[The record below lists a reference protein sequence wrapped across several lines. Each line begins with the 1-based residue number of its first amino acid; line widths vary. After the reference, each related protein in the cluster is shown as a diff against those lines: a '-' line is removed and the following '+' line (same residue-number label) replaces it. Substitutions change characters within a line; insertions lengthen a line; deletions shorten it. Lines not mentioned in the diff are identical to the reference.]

1 MLIDWY
7 FDAYEYVKSMKRCSC
22 RLRVS
27 GDPSGKWH
35 TVAEIKDAHL
45 LSRDVSVVLCVVV
58 VVVFFLKKNN

>member
-1 MLIDWY
+1 
-7 FDAYEYVKSMKRCSC
+7 
-22 RLRVS
+22 VS

-58 VVVFFLKKNN
+58 VVVFEKKKKKKIRN